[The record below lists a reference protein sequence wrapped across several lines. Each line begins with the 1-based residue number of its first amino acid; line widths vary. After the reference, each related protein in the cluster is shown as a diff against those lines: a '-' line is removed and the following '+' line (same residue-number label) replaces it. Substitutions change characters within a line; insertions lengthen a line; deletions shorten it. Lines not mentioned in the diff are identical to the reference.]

1 MTTREKIGY
10 VRSIDIFTADSQV
23 TKRQVALT
31 RFQTLESTVHV
42 HIKILVRLSEG
53 EQFNKNW
60 KQVQFVLLDDV

>member
-1 MTTREKIGY
+1 MNITHEKIT
-10 VRSIDIFTADSQV
+10 SALTIDIFTANSQV

-53 EQFNKNW
+53 EHSKKIGSKFK
-60 KQVQFVLLDDV
+60 